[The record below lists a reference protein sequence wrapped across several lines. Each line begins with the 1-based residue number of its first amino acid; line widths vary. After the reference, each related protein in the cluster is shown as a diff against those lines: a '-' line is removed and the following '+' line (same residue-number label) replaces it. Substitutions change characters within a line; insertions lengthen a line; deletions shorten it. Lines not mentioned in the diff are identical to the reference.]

1 MQIERSELIEKIK
14 ALRNDNRQIRSIVDE
29 KFKDLQP
36 LRQALGEIRSADT
49 ASRSG
54 GLCSS
59 EEELNS
65 RVCFFSKLCASPNL
79 SFSFPIFSCCYG
91 FLAFHPLHAVGTD
104 PRVAVLYAT

>member
-14 ALRNDNRQIRSIVDE
+14 ALRSDNRQIRSIVDE

-36 LRQALGEIRSADT
+36 LRQALGELRSADT
-49 ASRSG
+49 ASRNG

-65 RVCFFSKLCASPNL
+65 RVCFFSKLCASPNSSVFFF
-79 SFSFPIFSCCYG
+79 SFSFCL
-91 FLAFHPLHAVGTD
+91 FLL
-104 PRVAVLYAT
+104 L